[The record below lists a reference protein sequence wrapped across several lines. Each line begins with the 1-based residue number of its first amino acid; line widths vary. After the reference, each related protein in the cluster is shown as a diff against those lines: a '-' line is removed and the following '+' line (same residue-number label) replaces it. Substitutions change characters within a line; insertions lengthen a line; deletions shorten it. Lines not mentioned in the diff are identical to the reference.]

1 MSLHQRFPSPTDK
14 KQSPSHYD
22 ITLFYL
28 FAWHLFDNLGRGLEG
43 GVGRKWSL

>member
-22 ITLFYL
+22 ITLFYP
-28 FAWHLFDNLGRGLEG
+28 FAWHLSDSLGRGLEG
-43 GVGRKWSL
+43 GVGRSSL